1 MRPSATA
8 LGIGLRTIECGVY
21 YGVVGDSRSKES
33 GGVVEVSVDRLDFE
47 SVVAVARRGAPVT
60 MSEEARERILA
71 SRRHVEGIIDEER
84 PVYGLTTGFG
94 ALATT
99 HIPTPERRE
108 LQHSVLRSHAAGAGP
123 FVEPEVVRA
132 MMVIR
137 AKTLATGFSGVEV
150 DLVEALIV
158 FLNEGLIPA
167 VPEHGSLGASG
178 DLAPLAH
185 VGLCLTGEGWV
196 LEEGEVIPAREALE
210 KARLEPVRLRTKE
223 GLALINGTDGML
235 GMLILALEDLELL
248 LKTADVT
255 TAMSVEALLGTDRVF
270 REELHAVRPHPGQM
284 SSASNLYKLLEGS
297 SIVASHRDSTH
308 LVQDAYSLRCAP
320 QVYGAARDTWG
331 FAVEIAERELFS
343 TTDNPIVLPDGRVE
357 STGNFHGEPLAFALD
372 FLAIAASEVGAIT
385 ERRIDRMLD
394 PTRSQGLPAFL
405 SPRAGTNSGFMISH
419 YTAASL
425 AEENRR
431 LAAPASVGSLPA
443 SAMQEDHN
451 SMGWS
456 AARKLRT
463 VLENLRRILAV
474 EALCAAQALELRA
487 PLEPGPATSSVLK
500 RIRRDIAFMNK
511 DRFLAPDLR
520 KAEELV
526 RTGELARSAGEAIGA
541 LE

>member
-1 MRPSATA
+1 
-8 LGIGLRTIECGVY
+8 
-21 YGVVGDSRSKES
+21 
-33 GGVVEVSVDRLDFE
+33 VEVGVDHLDLE
-47 SVVAVARRGAPVT
+47 SVVAVARRGVRVELD
-60 MSEEARERILA
+60 EEARERIVA
-71 SRRHVEGIIDEER
+71 SRRHVEGIIGEER
-84 PVYGLTTGFG
+84 PVYGVTTGFG

-137 AKTLATGFSGVEV
+137 AKTLAMGFSGVSVE
-150 DLVEALIV
+150 LVEALIAL
-158 FLNEGLIPA
+158 LNAGLIPA

-185 VGLCLTGEGWV
+185 IGLCLTGEGWV
-196 LEEGEVIPAREALE
+196 LEDGEAVPAQRALE
-210 KARLEPVRLRTKE
+210 KARLEAVRLKTKE

-270 REELHAVRPHPGQM
+270 REELHAVRPHPGQL
-284 SSASNLYKLLEGS
+284 SSARNIYRLLEGS

-320 QVYGAARDTWG
+320 QVYGAARDTLD
-331 FAVEIAERELFS
+331 FAVGVAERELGS

-394 PTRSQGLPAFL
+394 PARSQGLPPFL

-456 AARKLRT
+456 AGRKLRQ
-463 VLENLRRILAV
+463 VLKNLERILAI

-487 PLEPGPATSSVLK
+487 PLKPGPVTSTILK
-500 RIRRDIAFMNK
+500 RIRRDVPFTEK

-526 RTGELARSAGEAIGA
+526 RTGELVRSAWDVLGPLA
-541 LE
+541 

>member
-1 MRPSATA
+1 MRCRRR
-8 LGIGLRTIECGVY
+8 GENV
-21 YGVVGDSRSKES
+21 GVVDTN
-33 GGVVEVSVDRLDFE
+33 VDRLNLE
-47 SVVAVARRGAPVT
+47 SVVAVARHGARVGL
-60 MSEEARERILA
+60 SEEARNRILA

-84 PVYGLTTGFG
+84 PVYGVTTGFG

-99 HIPTPERRE
+99 HIPMPERRE
-108 LQHSVLRSHAAGAGP
+108 LQHSLLRSHAAGAGS

-137 AKTLATGFSGVEV
+137 AKTLAMGFSGVSVE
-150 DLVEALIV
+150 LVEALIS
-158 FLNEGLIPA
+158 FLNSGLIPA

-196 LEEGEVIPAREALE
+196 IEGGETVPAQRALE
-210 KARLEPVRLRTKE
+210 KVHLEPVRLQTKE

-235 GMLILALEDLELL
+235 GMLILALQDLELL

-284 SSASNLYKLLEGS
+284 SSARNIYKLLKGS
-297 SIVASHRDSTH
+297 PLVASHRDSTH

-320 QVYGAARDTWG
+320 QVYGAARDTRG
-331 FAVEIAERELFS
+331 FAARIAERELGS

-372 FLAIAASEVGAIT
+372 FLSIAASEVGAIT

-394 PTRSQGLPAFL
+394 PARSQGLPPFL
-405 SPRAGTNSGFMISH
+405 SPKAGTNSGFMISH

-431 LAAPASVGSLPA
+431 LALPASVGSLPA

-456 AARKLRT
+456 AGRKLRT
-463 VLENLRRILAV
+463 TLENLGRILGIEAV
-474 EALCAAQALELRA
+474 CAARALELRA
-487 PLEPGPATSSVLK
+487 PLQPGPATTAVLK
-500 RIRRDIAFMNK
+500 RIRREVPSMEE
-511 DRFLAPDLR
+511 DRFLAPDLNTAKEMVR
-520 KAEELV
+520 AGELV
-526 RTGELARSAGEAIGA
+526 RSAEAVIGA

>member
-1 MRPSATA
+1 M
-8 LGIGLRTIECGVY
+8 
-21 YGVVGDSRSKES
+21 
-33 GGVVEVSVDRLDFE
+33 EVSVDLLDCE
-47 SVVAVARRGAPVT
+47 SVVAVARRGDLLT
-60 MSEEARERILA
+60 MGEETRERILA

-84 PVYGLTTGFG
+84 PVYGVTTGFG

-108 LQHSVLRSHAAGAGP
+108 LQHSVLRSHAAGVGP

-132 MMVIR
+132 MMAVR
-137 AKTLATGFSGVEV
+137 AKTLAMGFSGVSVE
-150 DLVEALIV
+150 LVEALIA

-185 VGLCLTGEGWV
+185 VGLCLTGEGWL
-196 LEEGEVIPAREALE
+196 LEGDEIVPAHRALA
-210 KARLEPVRLRTKE
+210 KAHLEPIRLRTKE

-235 GMLILALEDLELL
+235 GMLILALADFELL

-270 REELHAVRPHPGQM
+270 MEEVNAVRPHPGQM
-284 SSASNLYKLLEGS
+284 SSARNLHKLLEGS

-320 QVYGAARDTWG
+320 QVYGAARDTLG
-331 FAVEIAERELFS
+331 FATQIAERELLS

-394 PTRSQGLPAFL
+394 PTRSQGLPPFL

-419 YTAASL
+419 YAAASL

-456 AARKLRT
+456 AGLKLRK
-463 VLENLRRILAV
+463 VMENLGRILAI
-474 EALCAAQALELRA
+474 EALCAAQALELRT
-487 PLEPGPATSSVLK
+487 PLRSAPATGAVVK
-500 RIRRDIAFMNK
+500 RIRREVPFMEK
-511 DRFLAPDLR
+511 DRFLVPDLR
-520 KAEELV
+520 RAEELV
-526 RTGELARSAGEAIGA
+526 RSGELARSAGEEIGT

>member
-1 MRPSATA
+1 M
-8 LGIGLRTIECGVY
+8 
-21 YGVVGDSRSKES
+21 
-33 GGVVEVSVDRLDFE
+33 
-47 SVVAVARRGAPVT
+47 T
-60 MSEEARERILA
+60 MSEEARERILT

-84 PVYGLTTGFG
+84 PVYGVTTGFG

-108 LQHSVLRSHAAGAGP
+108 LQHSLLRSHAAGAGP
-123 FVEPEVVRA
+123 CVEPEVVRA
-132 MMVIR
+132 MMVVR
-137 AKTLATGFSGVEV
+137 AKTLAMGFSGVSVE
-150 DLVEALIV
+150 LVEALISL
-158 FLNEGLIPA
+158 LNAGLIPA

-196 LEEGEVIPAREALE
+196 IEDGEILPARRALE

-235 GMLILALEDLELL
+235 GMLILALEDFGLL

-284 SSASNLYKLLEGS
+284 SSARNLYRMLEGS
-297 SIVASHRDSTH
+297 TIVASHRDSTH

-320 QVYGAARDTWG
+320 QVYGAARDTRD
-331 FAVEIAERELFS
+331 FAARTAERELLS
-343 TTDNPIVLPDGRVE
+343 TTDNPIVFPDGRVE

-394 PTRSQGLPAFL
+394 PSRSQGLPPFL

-419 YTAASL
+419 YAAASL

-456 AARKLRT
+456 AGRKLRR
-463 VLENLRRILAV
+463 VLENLEHILAI
-474 EALCAAQALELRA
+474 EAPCATRALELRA
-487 PLEPGPATSSVLK
+487 HLRTAAATGTVAK
-500 RIRRDIAFMNK
+500 RIRREVPFMER

-520 KAEELV
+520 RAEELV
-526 RTGELARSAGEAIGA
+526 RSGALVRSASEVVGA

>member
-1 MRPSATA
+1 
-8 LGIGLRTIECGVY
+8 
-21 YGVVGDSRSKES
+21 
-33 GGVVEVSVDRLDFE
+33 VSVE
-47 SVVAVARRGAPVT
+47 
-60 MSEEARERILA
+60 
-71 SRRHVEGIIDEER
+71 
-84 PVYGLTTGFG
+84 
-94 ALATT
+94 
-99 HIPTPERRE
+99 
-108 LQHSVLRSHAAGAGP
+108 
-123 FVEPEVVRA
+123 
-132 MMVIR
+132 
-137 AKTLATGFSGVEV
+137 
-150 DLVEALIV
+150 LVEALIS
-158 FLNEGLIPA
+158 FLNADLLPA

-196 LEEGEVIPAREALE
+196 LEGGEIVPAHRALK
-210 KARLEPVRLRTKE
+210 KAGLEPIRLGTKE

-235 GMLILALEDLELL
+235 GMLILALKDFELL

-284 SSASNLYKLLEGS
+284 SSARNLYRLLEGS

-320 QVYGAARDTWG
+320 QVYGAARDTRG
-331 FAVEIAERELFS
+331 FAVQIAERELLS

-394 PTRSQGLPAFL
+394 PKRSQGLPPFL

-419 YTAASL
+419 YAAASL

-456 AARKLRT
+456 SGRKLRK
-463 VLENLRRILAV
+463 VLENLGRILAI
-474 EALCAAQALELRA
+474 EALCAAQALDLRT
-487 PLEPGPATSSVLK
+487 PLRTAPATGAVVK
-500 RIRRDIAFMNK
+500 RIRREVPFMDK
-511 DRFLAPDLR
+511 DRSLAPDLR

-526 RTGELARSAGEAIGA
+526 RSGELARSAGEATGT

>member
-1 MRPSATA
+1 M
-8 LGIGLRTIECGVY
+8 GVA
-21 YGVVGDSRSKES
+21 ET
-33 GGVVEVSVDRLDFE
+33 SVDRLSLE
-47 SVVAVARRGAPVT
+47 SVVAVARHGARV
-60 MSEEARERILA
+60 SLGAEARDRIAA

-84 PVYGLTTGFG
+84 PVYGVTTGFG

-108 LQHSVLRSHAAGAGP
+108 LQHSLLRSHAAGMGP

-137 AKTLATGFSGVEV
+137 ANTLAMGFSGVSVE
-150 DLVEALIV
+150 LVEALV
-158 FLNEGLIPA
+158 ALLNEGVIPA

-196 LEEGEVIPAREALE
+196 LEEGEPVPAQRALE
-210 KARLEPVRLRTKE
+210 RAGLSPVRLQTKE

-235 GMLILALEDLELL
+235 GMLILALEDLRLL
-248 LKTADVT
+248 LETADVT
-255 TAMSVEALLGTDRVF
+255 TAMAVEALLGTDRVF
-270 REELHAVRPHPGQM
+270 REELHAVRPHPGQLA
-284 SSASNLYKLLEGS
+284 SARNLHRLLEGS
-297 SIVASHRDSTH
+297 PMVASHRDSTH

-320 QVYGAARDTWG
+320 QVYGAARDTRE
-331 FAVEIAERELFS
+331 FARAIAGRELLS
-343 TTDNPIVLPDGRVE
+343 TTDNPVVLPDGSVE

-394 PTRSQGLPAFL
+394 PARSQGLPPFL

-419 YTAASL
+419 YAAASL

-431 LAAPASVGSLPA
+431 LAVPASVGSLPT

-451 SMGWS
+451 SLGWN
-456 AARKLRT
+456 AGRKLRR
-463 VLENLRRILAV
+463 VLENLTRILAV
-474 EALCAAQALELRA
+474 EALCAAQAVELRA
-487 PLEPGPATSSVLK
+487 PLRPGAATSAVLT
-500 RIRRDIAFMNK
+500 RIRREVPFMEE
-511 DRFLAPDLR
+511 DHFMAPDL
-520 KAEELV
+520 KIAEELV
-526 RTGELARSAGEAIGA
+526 RSGELVRAASETAGA